1 MGEKRPTNSE
11 LRLNRLDEEDSQR
24 EHEPGILEI
33 FDARKPEPDED
44 APLRRDEDA
53 LLRFDE
59 EAPLR
64 FDEEASLR
72 FDEEAPLRRDPP
84 E

>member
-33 FDARKPEPDED
+33 FHDRKPEPDED
-44 APLRRDEDA
+44 APLGRDEDA
-53 LLRFDE
+53 QLGRDE
-59 EAPLR
+59 
-64 FDEEASLR
+64 DAS
-72 FDEEAPLRRDPP
+72 LRRDPS

>member
-1 MGEKRPTNSE
+1 MSEKRPTNSE
-11 LRLNRLDEEDSQR
+11 LRLNRLEEEDSHRVQ
-24 EHEPGILEI
+24 EPGILEL
-33 FDARKPEPDED
+33 FHDREPEPDED

-53 LLRFDE
+53 LLS
-59 EAPLR
+59 